1 MAHYSEYTTEVEIRC
16 GYFPITIQY
25 DYDSEYDNYEKRRYV
40 NVDFG
45 DFYCGD
51 NKRKL
56 SKRLR
61 NEILKQY
68 EDILI
73 EEISNKEE

>member
-1 MAHYSEYTTEVEIRC
+1 MAHYSEYTTEVEIRF

-61 NEILKQY
+61 NEILNQY

-73 EEISNKEE
+73 EEISNKE